1 MINVMD
7 VSIIIVNYKTF
18 LLTKN
23 CIESIIAKTF
33 GVEYEIILVDNA
45 SSDGS
50 QEFFA
55 NDARIKFIEAGRNLG
70 FGKANNLGVQQAK
83 GDYIF
88 FLNSDTLLLNNAIYE
103 MWRYCEE
110 HKEDNIGG
118 LGCIL
123 CDGNSQRCHSYAKLN
138 TWKDIVKSYFIA
150 PFCKSK
156 AKEIMAMDAEDESKD
171 AFEVGYVTGADLFV
185 SRKVIDEC
193 GCFDPDFFMYSEE
206 SEMQWRF
213 KKHGY
218 KNMIIKSPKI
228 MHLEGMSQAKRRS
241 PTMRKIMMTQSSL
254 YLYVKKTSSKFEYLL
269 FQLLFPITRLPFL
282 LLSRRSIRDKV
293 LYIKMFFV
301 R

>member
-1 MINVMD
+1 MQI
-7 VSIIIVNYKTF
+7 SIIIVNYNTKH
-18 LLTKN
+18 LTAD
-23 CIESIIAKTF
+23 CIDSIIAKTSE
-33 GVEYEIILVDNA
+33 VEYEIILVDNA

-50 QEFFA
+50 QEKFSS
-55 NDARIKFIEAGRNLG
+55 DGRILFLEAGDNLG
-70 FGKANNLGVQQAK
+70 FGKANNLGAQHAK

-123 CDGNSQRCHSYAKLN
+123 CDGNNQRCHSYAKLN

-150 PFCKSK
+150 PFCKST

-185 SRKVIDEC
+185 PRKVLEEC

-213 KKHGY
+213 RKHGY
-218 KNMIIKSPKI
+218 HNVIIKSPKI
-228 MHLEGMSQAKRRS
+228 MHLEGMSQAKRKS

-254 YLYVKKTSSKFEYLL
+254 YLYVKKTSCKFEYLL
-269 FQLLFPITRLPFL
+269 FQLLFPMTRLPFL
-282 LLSRRSIRDKV
+282 LLAKRSIRDK
-293 LYIKMFFV
+293 LMYIKMFFV

>member
-1 MINVMD
+1 MF
-7 VSIIIVNYKTF
+7 VSIIIVNYNTL

-55 NDARIKFIEAGRNLG
+55 NDAIIKFIEAGRNLG

-123 CDGNSQRCHSYAKLN
+123 CDGNNQRCHSYAKLN

-228 MHLEGMSQAKRRS
+228 MHLEGMSQAKKKS
-241 PTMRKIMMTQSSL
+241 PTMKKIIMTQSSL
-254 YLYVKKTSSKFEYLL
+254 YLYVKKTSCKFEYLL
-269 FQLLFPITRLPFL
+269 FQLLFPMTRLPFL
-282 LLSRRSIRDKV
+282 LLAKRSIRDK
-293 LYIKMFFV
+293 LMYIKMFFV

>member
-1 MINVMD
+1 MQ
-7 VSIIIVNYKTF
+7 VSIIIVNYNTKH
-18 LLTKN
+18 LTAD
-23 CIESIIAKTF
+23 CIDSIIAKTSE
-33 GVEYEIILVDNA
+33 VEYEIILVDNA

-50 QEFFA
+50 QAKFSS
-55 NDARIKFIEAGRNLG
+55 DGRILFLEAGDNLG
-70 FGKANNLGVQQAK
+70 FGKANNLGAQHAK

-123 CDGNSQRCHSYAKLN
+123 CDGNNQRCHSYAKLN
-138 TWKDIVKSYFIA
+138 TWKDIVKSYFLA
-150 PFCKSK
+150 PYTKKK

-193 GCFDPDFFMYSEE
+193 GCFDPEFFMYSEE

-213 KKHGY
+213 RKHGY
-218 KNMIIKSPKI
+218 HNMIIKSPKI
-228 MHLEGMSQAKRRS
+228 MHLEGMSQTKRKS

-282 LLSRRSIRDKV
+282 LLSKRSVRDKV
-293 LYIKMFFV
+293 VYVKMFFV

>member
-1 MINVMD
+1 MF
-7 VSIIIVNYKTF
+7 VSIIIVNYNTL

-55 NDARIKFIEAGRNLG
+55 NDAIIKFIEAGRNLG

-123 CDGNSQRCHSYAKLN
+123 CDGNNQRCHSYAKLN

-218 KNMIIKSPKI
+218 KNMIIKSPNI
-228 MHLEGMSQAKRRS
+228 MHLEGMSQAKKKS
-241 PTMRKIMMTQSSL
+241 PTMKKIIMTQSSL

-269 FQLLFPITRLPFL
+269 FQLLFPMTRLPFL
-282 LLSRRSIRDKV
+282 LLAKRSIRDK
-293 LYIKMFFV
+293 LMYIKMFFV

>member
-1 MINVMD
+1 MQI
-7 VSIIIVNYKTF
+7 SIIIVNYNTKH
-18 LLTKN
+18 LTAD
-23 CIESIIAKTF
+23 CIDSIIAKTSE
-33 GVEYEIILVDNA
+33 VEYEIILVDNA

-50 QEFFA
+50 QEKFSS
-55 NDARIKFIEAGRNLG
+55 DGRILFLEAGDNLG
-70 FGKANNLGVQQAK
+70 FGKANNLGAQHAK

-123 CDGNSQRCHSYAKLN
+123 CDGNNQRCHSYAKLN

-150 PFCKSK
+150 PFSKSK

-228 MHLEGMSQAKRRS
+228 MHLEGMSQAKKKS
-241 PTMRKIMMTQSSL
+241 PTMKKIIMTQSSL
-254 YLYVKKTSSKFEYLL
+254 YLYVKKTSCKFEYLL
-269 FQLLFPITRLPFL
+269 FQLLFPMTRLPFL
-282 LLSRRSIRDKV
+282 LLAKRSIRDK
-293 LYIKMFFV
+293 LMYIKMFFV

>member
-1 MINVMD
+1 MQI
-7 VSIIIVNYKTF
+7 SIIIVNYNTKH
-18 LLTKN
+18 LTAD
-23 CIESIIAKTF
+23 CIDSIIAKTSE
-33 GVEYEIILVDNA
+33 VEYEIILVDNA

-50 QEFFA
+50 QEKFSS
-55 NDARIKFIEAGRNLG
+55 DERILFLEAGDNLG
-70 FGKANNLGVQQAK
+70 FGKANNLGAQHAK

-123 CDGNSQRCHSYAKLN
+123 CDGNNQRCHSYAKLN

-156 AKEIMAMDAEDESKD
+156 AKEIIAMDAEDESKD

-193 GCFDPDFFMYSEE
+193 GRFDPDFFMYSEE

-228 MHLEGMSQAKRRS
+228 MHLEGMSQAKKKS
-241 PTMRKIMMTQSSL
+241 PTMKKIIMTQSSL

-269 FQLLFPITRLPFL
+269 FQLLFPMTRLPFL
-282 LLSRRSIRDKV
+282 LLAKRSIRDK
-293 LYIKMFFV
+293 LMYIKMFFV

>member
-1 MINVMD
+1 ME
-7 VSIIIVNYKTF
+7 VSIIIVNYNTQQ
-18 LLTKN
+18 LTCA
-23 CIESIIAKTF
+23 CIDSIIAKIT
-33 GVEYEIILVDNA
+33 GIDYEIILVDNA
-45 SSDGS
+45 STDGS
-50 QEFFA
+50 QEHFCR
-55 NDARIKFIEAGRNLG
+55 DERIKFIEAGRNLG
-70 FGKANNLGVQQAK
+70 FGKANNLGVNQAN
-83 GDYIF
+83 GDYLF

-103 MWRYCEE
+103 MWRYCEK

-123 CDGNSQRCHSYAKLN
+123 CDGNNQRCHSYAKLN
-138 TWKDIVKSYFIA
+138 TWKDIVKSYFLA
-150 PFCKSK
+150 PYSKTK
-156 AKEIMAMDAEDESKD
+156 AKEIMAMDAEDESND

-228 MHLEGMSQAKRRS
+228 MHLEGMSQAKKKS
-241 PTMRKIMMTQSSL
+241 PTMKKIIMTQSSL
-254 YLYVKKTSSKFEYLL
+254 YLYVKKTSSS
-269 FQLLFPITRLPFL
+269 FQYTMFRFLFPLTRLPFL
-282 LLSRRSIRDKV
+282 LLSRRPICEKIE
-293 LYIKMFFV
+293 YIKMIL

>member
-1 MINVMD
+1 ME
-7 VSIIIVNYKTF
+7 VSIIIVNYNTQQ
-18 LLTKN
+18 LTCA
-23 CIESIIAKTF
+23 CIDSIIAKIT
-33 GVEYEIILVDNA
+33 GIDYEIILVDNA
-45 SSDGS
+45 STDGS
-50 QEFFA
+50 QEHFCR
-55 NDARIKFIEAGRNLG
+55 DERIKFIEAGRNLG
-70 FGKANNLGVQQAK
+70 FGKANNLGVNQAN
-83 GDYIF
+83 GDYLF

-103 MWRYCEE
+103 MWRYCEK

-123 CDGNSQRCHSYAKLN
+123 CDGNNQRCHSYAKLN
-138 TWKDIVKSYFIA
+138 TWKDIVKSYFLA
-150 PFCKSK
+150 PYSKTK

-228 MHLEGMSQAKRRS
+228 MHLEGMSQAKKKS
-241 PTMRKIMMTQSSL
+241 PTMKKIIMTQSSL
-254 YLYVKKTSSKFEYLL
+254 YLYVKKTSSS
-269 FQLLFPITRLPFL
+269 FQYTMFRFLFPLTRLPFL
-282 LLSRRSIRDKV
+282 LLSRRPFCEKIEYV
-293 LYIKMFFV
+293 KMIL

>member
-1 MINVMD
+1 MQI
-7 VSIIIVNYKTF
+7 SIITVNYNTKH
-18 LLTKN
+18 LTAD
-23 CIESIIAKTF
+23 CIDSIIAKTSE
-33 GVEYEIILVDNA
+33 VEYEIILVDNA

-50 QEFFA
+50 QEKFSS
-55 NDARIKFIEAGRNLG
+55 DGRILFLEAGDNLC
-70 FGKANNLGVQQAK
+70 FVKANNLAAQHAN

-123 CDGNSQRCHSYAKLN
+123 CDGNNQRCHSYAKLN

-228 MHLEGMSQAKRRS
+228 MHLEGMSQAKKKS
-241 PTMRKIMMTQSSL
+241 PTMKKIIMTQSSL

-269 FQLLFPITRLPFL
+269 FQLLFPMTRLPFL
-282 LLSRRSIRDKV
+282 LLAKRSIRDK
-293 LYIKMFFV
+293 LMYIKMFFA

>member
-1 MINVMD
+1 ME
-7 VSIIIVNYKTF
+7 VSIIIVNYNTQQ
-18 LLTKN
+18 LTCA
-23 CIESIIAKTF
+23 CIDSIIAKIT
-33 GVEYEIILVDNA
+33 GIDYEIILVDNA
-45 SSDGS
+45 STDGS
-50 QEFFA
+50 QEHFCR
-55 NDARIKFIEAGRNLG
+55 DERIKFIEAGRNLG
-70 FGKANNLGVQQAK
+70 FGKANNLGVNQAN
-83 GDYIF
+83 GDYLF

-103 MWRYCEE
+103 MWRYCEK

-123 CDGNSQRCHSYAKLN
+123 CDGNNQRCHSYAKLN
-138 TWKDIVKSYFIA
+138 TWKDIVKSYFLA
-150 PFCKSK
+150 PYSKTK

-228 MHLEGMSQAKRRS
+228 MHLEGMSQAKKKS
-241 PTMRKIMMTQSSL
+241 PTMKKIIMTQSSL
-254 YLYVKKTSSKFEYLL
+254 YLYVKKTSSS
-269 FQLLFPITRLPFL
+269 FQYT
-282 LLSRRSIRDKV
+282 
-293 LYIKMFFV
+293 MFRFDSQQDYCNSL
-301 R
+301 

>member
-1 MINVMD
+1 MQ
-7 VSIIIVNYKTF
+7 VSIIIVNYNTKH
-18 LLTKN
+18 LTAD
-23 CIESIIAKTF
+23 CIDSIIAKTSE
-33 GVEYEIILVDNA
+33 VEYEIILVDNA

-50 QEFFA
+50 QEEFSS
-55 NDARIKFIEAGRNLG
+55 DGRILFLEAGDNLG
-70 FGKANNLGVQQAK
+70 FGKANNLGAQHAK

-103 MWRYCEE
+103 MWRYSEE

-123 CDGNSQRCHSYAKLN
+123 CDGNNQRCHSYAKLN
-138 TWKDIVKSYFIA
+138 TWKDIVKSYFLA
-150 PFCKSK
+150 PYTKKK

-213 KKHGY
+213 KKHVY

-228 MHLEGMSQAKRRS
+228 MHLEGMSQAKKKS
-241 PTMRKIMMTQSSL
+241 PTMKKIIMTQSSL

-269 FQLLFPITRLPFL
+269 FKLLFPITRLPFL
-282 LLSRRSIRDKV
+282 LLAKRSIRDK
-293 LYIKMFFV
+293 LMYIKMFLV

>member
-1 MINVMD
+1 MQI
-7 VSIIIVNYKTF
+7 SIIIVNYNTKH
-18 LLTKN
+18 LTAD
-23 CIESIIAKTF
+23 CIDSIIAKTSE
-33 GVEYEIILVDNA
+33 VEYEIILVDNA

-50 QEFFA
+50 QEEFSS
-55 NDARIKFIEAGRNLG
+55 DGRILFLEAGDNLG
-70 FGKANNLGVQQAK
+70 FGKANNLGTQHAK

-103 MWRYCEE
+103 MWRYSEE
-110 HKEDNIGG
+110 HKKDNIGG

-123 CDGNSQRCHSYAKLN
+123 CDGNNQRCHSYAKLN

-228 MHLEGMSQAKRRS
+228 MHLEGMSQAKKKS
-241 PTMRKIMMTQSSL
+241 PTMKKIIMTQSSL
-254 YLYVKKTSSKFEYLL
+254 YLYVKKTSSN
-269 FQLLFPITRLPFL
+269 FQCTMFRFLFPLTRLPFL
-282 LLSRRSIRDKV
+282 LLSKRTFSEKV
-293 LYIKMFFV
+293 EYLKMLLK
-301 R
+301 

>member
-1 MINVMD
+1 MQ
-7 VSIIIVNYKTF
+7 VSIIIVNYNTKH
-18 LLTKN
+18 LTAD
-23 CIESIIAKTF
+23 CIDSIIAKTSE
-33 GVEYEIILVDNA
+33 VEYEIILVDNA

-50 QEFFA
+50 QEEFSS
-55 NDARIKFIEAGRNLG
+55 DGRILFLEAGDNLG
-70 FGKANNLGVQQAK
+70 FGKANNLGAQHAK

-103 MWRYCEE
+103 MWRYSEE

-123 CDGNSQRCHSYAKLN
+123 CDGNNQRCHSYAKLN
-138 TWKDIVKSYFIA
+138 TWKDIVKSYFLA
-150 PFCKSK
+150 PYTKKK
-156 AKEIMAMDAEDESKD
+156 AKEIMAMDAEDECKD

-228 MHLEGMSQAKRRS
+228 MHLEGMSQAKKKS
-241 PTMRKIMMTQSSL
+241 PTMKKIIMTQSSL

-282 LLSRRSIRDKV
+282 LLAKRSIRDK
-293 LYIKMFFV
+293 LMYIKMFLV